1 MVLLLLGLLLVWVQ
15 PRLLLLLGKS
25 RRGGA
30 SRRVMYYGPSGR
42 TGRVMV
48 RKMGI
53 VLVLLLQLL
62 SSLELLLLHVRRMV
76 MRTGRLLLAVVTV
89 HLHVMVKTGGG
100 CGVGMVLFLEI
111 LLLLLVLVD
120 VLRLRLVVAV
130 FGRHLLHVTLGDL
143 GSLLLLLLL
152 LLLIRRRMLSV
163 WRDNVIRLLVG
174 AVVADQLQV

>member
-1 MVLLLLGLLLVWVQ
+1 MVLLLLLLGLLLVWVHSW
-15 PRLLLLLGKS
+15 LLLGKS
-25 RRGGA
+25 CRGGA

-42 TGRVMV
+42 TRRVMV

-62 SSLELLLLHVRRMV
+62 SSLELLLLLLLHVRRMV
-76 MRTGRLLLAVVTV
+76 MRTGRLLLAVVAV
-89 HLHVMVKTGGG
+89 HLHVMVKTG

-152 LLLIRRRMLSV
+152 LIRRRMLSV

-174 AVVADQLQV
+174 AVVAD